1 MPSRF
6 LNNIRVNDSYT
17 LPSADGDASQI
28 IQTDGDGQLS
38 FVDLSSIEGAA
49 SNFVYFEVKNETG
62 STINKGKGVRA
73 VGTDGNSG
81 HILID
86 EMIADGSVESK
97 YFLGVLETTVANGG
111 FARVISFGQLD
122 QFNTLGQNGETWS
135 DGDILWCDPAN
146 DGDFTITEPDGPN
159 VKIAAAFIL
168 NSSTNGKIQ
177 VRVQANEGIHDL
189 HDTRITSQVDGD
201 VLVWNNTD
209 GVWFNNSTLNVDYTA
224 GKVGIGTDSPTALL
238 TLESSSFDPNPG
250 IDIKST
256 ASTPGSKI
264 RFLDSSGSEVS
275 TMESF
280 SNPVIRHLQLNYGS
294 TVAYS
299 STLNLNDGFLYLSTA
314 GSERM
319 RIKSNGDVGIG
330 TTDPNAKL
338 EVVGTTGV
346 IVDSGSNSAA
356 LLTLKGDASS
366 YGGGGQINIIGG
378 NTDYM
383 YYSTNII
390 RSGSPNIN
398 EARESY
404 AMYGH
409 TWTWDGNMGN
419 TAFQP
424 YTSYNFKSQG
434 SSQMVIYNNNVGI
447 GTTSPFDKLEVAAAN
462 SQLRLRDTDDN
473 NFAQFSYS
481 SGKLV
486 VRNNSTTTTVNQFT
500 LDSIGRM
507 GIGTTSPAEKLHVN
521 GNARATQ
528 FKLDASTA
536 GMRQSFG
543 TMYLESNQGA
553 RFQNTS
559 GTLKPVTASAFNDTS
574 DYRLKS
580 NIVPLENAISRLNQ
594 LEVRRFNWNDRLDE
608 PKVDGFIA
616 HEVAPIIPEA
626 VLGEKDAV
634 HEDGTP
640 NYQGI
645 DKSKIVPLLTA
656 ALQEAISKIEQLE
669 TRIQTLENK

>member
-1 MPSRF
+1 MANRF
-6 LNNIRVNDSYT
+6 LSNITINDQYT
-17 LPSADGDASQI
+17 FPSSDGDEGQILSTTGAADGTTELQFIDQSTLNSGSAESVHI
-28 IQTDGDGQLS
+28 S
-38 FVDLSSIEGAA
+38 
-49 SNFVYFEVKNETG
+49 VKNTSGDQILKGTPVYVTGET
-62 STINKGKGVRA
+62 
-73 VGTDGNSG
+73 GNSG
-81 HILID
+81 KI
-86 EMIADGSVESK
+86 EVAPADASDVDK
-97 YFLGVLETTVANGG
+97 MPALGLLE
-111 FARVISFGQLD
+111 
-122 QFNTLGQNGETWS
+122 
-135 DGDILWCDPAN
+135 
-146 DGDFTITEPDGPN
+146 
-159 VKIAAAFIL
+159 
-168 NSSTNGKIQ
+168 
-177 VRVQANEGIHDL
+177 
-189 HDTRITSQVDGD
+189 
-201 VLVWNNTD
+201 
-209 GVWFNNSTLNVDYTA
+209 STLNHNGEGFCVQGGLLEGLATATIDGTLTTANDTVYVKSGGGLTMTKPTGTGLIQNIAKVARSHASNGSLVVSSILRTNDVPNLPTGRIWIGDGNTIVSDTVYVDEPNNR
-224 GKVGIGTDSPTALL
+224 VGIGTDNPTALL
-238 TLESSSFDPNPG
+238 TLESSSTSPYPG

-256 ASTPGSKI
+256 STYPSGEI

-275 TMESF
+275 TIESW
-280 SNPVIRHLQLNYGS
+280 SNPAISYLQLNHGY
-294 TVAYS
+294 TTALS
-299 STLNLNDGFLYLSTA
+299 STLTLDDGFLYLSTA

-419 TAFQP
+419 TAAQP

-580 NIVPLENAISRLNQ
+580 NIVPLENAISRLKQ